1 MTKTH
6 KQTASTEVS
15 EEPTN
20 ESMATCKKSNNTKT
34 MAIKCSLWNKSFS
47 SRQRLTLHIRG
58 THKYLDSDDDVE
70 HQQDVEVDPDTDEEA
85 RSEHK
90 QLSRFPCSF
99 CNKVFGTTRSLKL
112 HFVPQHIII
121 LTENC

>member
-34 MAIKCSLWNKSFS
+34 MAIKCSMCDKSFS
-47 SRQRLTLHIRG
+47 SKQGLTLHIRG

-70 HQQDVEVDPDTDEEA
+70 HQQDVDVEQDTDEQS
-85 RSEHK
+85 RSENK
-90 QLSRFPCSF
+90 QLSRFPRSF
-99 CNKVFGTTRSLKL
+99 CNSLWLNSFLKTAL
-112 HFVPQHIII
+112 
-121 LTENC
+121 CS